1 MCVHVTH
8 IHTHILPSSAT
19 SKCFR
24 WNIFTDSEFGNLI
37 AYLKKNKTQQLITG
51 MSLFIPL
58 VTHALRDR
66 THTRYQQRTQFQV
79 GSGGVAVWLQ
89 ERKGLMGLALSPRV
103 IIC

>member
-1 MCVHVTH
+1 
-8 IHTHILPSSAT
+8 
-19 SKCFR
+19 
-24 WNIFTDSEFGNLI
+24 
-37 AYLKKNKTQQLITG
+37 